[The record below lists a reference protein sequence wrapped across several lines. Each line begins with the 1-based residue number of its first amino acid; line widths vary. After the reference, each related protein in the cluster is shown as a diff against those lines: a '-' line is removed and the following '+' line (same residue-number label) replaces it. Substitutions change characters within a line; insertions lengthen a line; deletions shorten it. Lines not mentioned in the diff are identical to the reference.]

1 MFRIQHILL
10 IAAAGLCSC
19 ATERTV
25 TTSLQPKQRPDSA
38 KTDAELMDAL
48 EAKFAGGFGQQ
59 TDKEGN
65 TKMVSQKRSSFEGLR
80 YNGDMSQFEKKAFE
94 TTAFEKKKFDGAAT
108 QFETRK
114 WDGVKSFTDGK
125 LETPDFI
132 ARGQGREYPVLAR
145 CLQTIRH
152 AAIRPSGPLLEGGGQ
167 TPRTHR
173 QPGH

>member
-1 MFRIQHILL
+1 M
-10 IAAAGLCSC
+10 
-19 ATERTV
+19 

-132 ARGQGREYPVLAR
+132 ARAKGVNTQSWQDASKQYATQHPTFRAAPGRRRTNTSDAPSTGTLK
-145 CLQTIRH
+145 
-152 AAIRPSGPLLEGGGQ
+152 PSGRALNNP
-167 TPRTHR
+167 P
-173 QPGH
+173 